1 MIEDKMTRAERI
13 RLESLAQ
20 SMNMSPLVH
29 AQRPTE
35 EDILARAE
43 RIEAWLKEATKTE
56 H

>member
-20 SMNMSPLVH
+20 AMNMTPIVD
-29 AQRPTE
+29 ANRPSE
-35 EDILARAE
+35 ANILARAE